1 MPTVLLE
8 GVYKISFNSGGV
20 RCGGV
25 IEGLEQQ
32 GQSHHEKSLR
42 LPNVLV
48 CWKSRSIT
56 HLGNY
61 LSQNLPIDFT
71 DESFS

>member
-8 GVYKISFNSGGV
+8 GVYKISYNSGGV

-42 LPNVLV
+42 LPNVWYAGNRAL
-48 CWKSRSIT
+48 SRT
-56 HLGNY
+56 WE
-61 LSQNLPIDFT
+61 T
-71 DESFS
+71 T